1 MKISDG
7 GSRKIR
13 NLPEPQHAVR
23 LYLVILAL
31 SLISGIWFV
40 EWFGLQLNLWINQIL
55 FIFLPVALTA
65 RAFNW
70 DIGSVFRFRR
80 PRYLILLFSCV
91 AGLGIGFIAASAIPA
106 VERLLARSL
115 GPPPSALLLMD
126 RVNYFEMPLE
136 VTVVLGLVL
145 LAPFC
150 EGLFFRGVMQR
161 SFEVYGINRGWAYS
175 GILFGLL
182 YVVNGVG
189 SIGPFVILGLIAGYI
204 TLLSGS
210 IWNAMALHS
219 VCNITILF
227 VGPLMGI
234 RSARALESF
243 WTIALPIIGVCLL
256 ILSVLFIRN
265 RARGLSEM
273 AEDEKTDATDS
284 RHYSVLH
291 QPLRRS
297 LAMWCAIL
305 IILGTGFAEGVLRT
319 GTFSLPGRTLSD
331 SARTRVSVVQNRMT
345 ITSIDVTDLR
355 QGRSATLSY
364 SYSVYSS
371 EADMSVAVVDPNG
384 RVVNSTTW
392 KGTPVNDSSVL
403 NEVTMTQ
410 PGIWNAVVIGFARDL
425 DIIFE
430 WSVVYR

>member
-7 GSRKIR
+7 GSRKSR

-55 FIFLPVALTA
+55 FVFLPVALTA
-65 RAFNW
+65 TAFNW
-70 DIGSVFRFRR
+70 DIISVFRFRR
-80 PRYLILLFSCV
+80 PGYLILLFSCV
-91 AGLGIGFIAASAIPA
+91 AGLGIGFIASSAIPA
-106 VERLLARSL
+106 IESLLARL
-115 GPPPSALLLMD
+115 FGPPPSALLLMD

-136 VTVVLGLVL
+136 LTVVFGLVL

-161 SFEVYGINRGWAYS
+161 SFEVYGINRGWVYS
-175 GILFGLL
+175 GIFCGLL
-182 YVVNGVG
+182 YVVNGVS
-189 SIGPFVILGLIAGYI
+189 SIGPFILLGLLAGYV

-210 IWNAMALHS
+210 IWNAMALHA
-219 VCNITILF
+219 VCNVTILF
-227 VGPLMGI
+227 LGPLMGM
-234 RSARALESF
+234 RSARALENI
-243 WTIALPIIGVCLL
+243 WTTVLPVVGICLVV
-256 ILSVLFIRN
+256 LSVLFIRN

-273 AEDEKTDATDS
+273 AEDEKTDVNDS

-297 LAMWCAIL
+297 LALWCAVL
-305 IILGTGFAEGVLRT
+305 IILCTGFAEGVLRT
-319 GTFSLPGRTLSD
+319 GTFSLPGRTFSD
-331 SARTRVSVVQNRMT
+331 SARTRVGVVHNHMT

-355 QGRSATLSY
+355 VGRSAILSY

-371 EADMSVAVVDPNG
+371 EADMAIAIVDPNG
-384 RVVNSTTW
+384 RVVDSVPW
-392 KGTPVNDSSVL
+392 KGSPLSDSSKP

-425 DIIFE
+425 DILFE